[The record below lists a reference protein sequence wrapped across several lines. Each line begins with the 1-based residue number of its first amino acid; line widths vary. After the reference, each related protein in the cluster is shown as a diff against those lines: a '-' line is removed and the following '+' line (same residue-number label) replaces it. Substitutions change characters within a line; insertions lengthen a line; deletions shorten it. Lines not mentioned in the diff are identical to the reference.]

1 MLLLIL
7 FNLSCKMKKVYFIT
21 GASSGLGKAIALQTL
36 KNGNIAI
43 LAVRNRE
50 KVADIVTTFKDNTLV
65 VSLDVTNEKERQ
77 EAIQTAIAKFGRI
90 DVLVNC
96 AGRGDL
102 GALEEFSSEQIR
114 SQMEIN
120 FFATIELTRL
130 VLPIMRK
137 QKSGNIVNISSIG
150 GRVNIGG
157 FALYGAAK
165 YALEGFSEA
174 LYHEVKPLG
183 IGVTIVEPG
192 ALRTNFAGAGN
203 LRPENHI
210 NEYDDTIVPLRNYL
224 YGSDGKQQGD
234 PAKAAAVIIKAI
246 DDKEPPLRLVLGK
259 DAYDLLEAKRK
270 EEKEELSKWRSLGE
284 AIAFDD
290 AKFVAIGEN

>member
-1 MLLLIL
+1 
-7 FNLSCKMKKVYFIT
+7 MKKVYFIT
-21 GASSGLGKAIALQTL
+21 GASSRLRKAIALQTL
-36 KNGNIAI
+36 KEGNVAV
-43 LAVRNRE
+43 LAVRNPE
-50 KVADIVTTFKDNTLV
+50 KVTDLVNTFRENTLV
-65 VSLDVTNEKERQ
+65 VALEITNEKERQ
-77 EAIQTAIAKFGRI
+77 EAIQTAIAKFSRI

-102 GALEEFSSEQIR
+102 GALEEFSSQQIR
-114 SQMEIN
+114 AQMEIN

-130 VLPIMRK
+130 VLPIMRR
-137 QKSGNIVNISSIG
+137 QKSGNIVNVSSIG

-157 FALYGAAK
+157 FSLYGAAK

-183 IGVTIVEPG
+183 IRVTIVEPG
-192 ALRTNFAGAGN
+192 ALRTHFAGAGN

-210 NEYDDTIVPLRNYL
+210 VDYDDTIVPLRNYL

-234 PAKAAAVIIKAI
+234 PEKAAKVIIKAI
-246 DDKEPPLRLVLGK
+246 NDKEPPLRLVLGK
-259 DAYDLLEAKRK
+259 DAYDLLEAKRT
-270 EEKEELSKWRSLGE
+270 EEKEELNKWRPLGE

-290 AKFVAIGEN
+290 AEFVAIGKN

>member
-1 MLLLIL
+1 
-7 FNLSCKMKKVYFIT
+7 MKKVYFIT
-21 GASSGLGKAIALQTL
+21 GASSGLGKAIA
-36 KNGNIAI
+36 
-43 LAVRNRE
+43 VRNPE
-50 KVADIVTTFKDNTLV
+50 KVTDLVNTFRENTLV
-65 VSLDVTNEKERQ
+65 VSLEITNEKERQ
-77 EAIQTAIAKFGRI
+77 EAIQTAIAKFSRI

-102 GALEEFSSEQIR
+102 GALEEFSSQQIR
-114 SQMEIN
+114 AQMEIN

-130 VLPIMRK
+130 VLPIMRR
-137 QKSGNIVNISSIG
+137 QKSGNIVNVSSIG

-157 FALYGAAK
+157 FSLYGAAK

-183 IGVTIVEPG
+183 IRVTIVEPG
-192 ALRTNFAGAGN
+192 ALRTHFAGAGN

-210 NEYDDTIVPLRNYL
+210 VDYDDTIVPLRNYL

-234 PAKAAAVIIKAI
+234 PEKAAKVIIKAI
-246 DDKEPPLRLVLGK
+246 NDKEPPLRLVLGK
-259 DAYDLLEAKRK
+259 DAYDLLEAKRT
-270 EEKEELSKWRSLGE
+270 EEKEELNKWRPLGE

-290 AKFVAIGEN
+290 AEFVAIGKN

>member
-1 MLLLIL
+1 
-7 FNLSCKMKKVYFIT
+7 MKKVYFIT

-36 KNGNIAI
+36 KEGNVVV
-43 LAVRNRE
+43 LAVRNPE
-50 KVADIVTTFKDNTLV
+50 KVTDLVNTFRENTLV
-65 VSLDVTNEKERQ
+65 VSLEITNEKERQ
-77 EAIQTAIAKFGRI
+77 EAIQTAIAKFSRI

-102 GALEEFSSEQIR
+102 GALEEFSSQQIR
-114 SQMEIN
+114 AQMEIN

-130 VLPIMRK
+130 VLPIMRR
-137 QKSGNIVNISSIG
+137 QKSGNIVNVSSIG

-157 FALYGAAK
+157 FSLYGAAK

-183 IGVTIVEPG
+183 IRVTIVEPG
-192 ALRTNFAGAGN
+192 ALRTHFAGAGN

-210 NEYDDTIVPLRNYL
+210 VDYDDTILPLRNYL

-234 PAKAAAVIIKAI
+234 PEKAAKVIIKAI
-246 DDKEPPLRLVLGK
+246 NDKEPPLRLVLGK
-259 DAYDLLEAKRK
+259 DAYDLLGAKRT
-270 EEKEELSKWRSLGE
+270 EEKEELNKWRPLGE
-284 AIAFDD
+284 DIAFDD
-290 AKFVAIGEN
+290 AEFVAIGKN

>member
-1 MLLLIL
+1 
-7 FNLSCKMKKVYFIT
+7 
-21 GASSGLGKAIALQTL
+21 
-36 KNGNIAI
+36 
-43 LAVRNRE
+43 
-50 KVADIVTTFKDNTLV
+50 
-65 VSLDVTNEKERQ
+65 
-77 EAIQTAIAKFGRI
+77 
-90 DVLVNC
+90 
-96 AGRGDL
+96 
-102 GALEEFSSEQIR
+102 
-114 SQMEIN
+114 MEIN

-192 ALRTNFAGAGN
+192 ALRTHFAGAGN

-290 AKFVAIGEN
+290 AEFVAIGEN

>member
-1 MLLLIL
+1 
-7 FNLSCKMKKVYFIT
+7 MKKVYFIT

-36 KNGNIAI
+36 KEGNVAV
-43 LAVRNRE
+43 LAVRNPERVTDLVNTFRE
-50 KVADIVTTFKDNTLV
+50 NTLV
-65 VSLDVTNEKERQ
+65 VSLEITNEKERQ
-77 EAIQTAIAKFGRI
+77 EAIQTAIAKFSRI

-102 GALEEFSSEQIR
+102 GALEEFSSQQIR
-114 SQMEIN
+114 AQMEIN

-130 VLPIMRK
+130 VLPIMRR
-137 QKSGNIVNISSIG
+137 QKSGNIVNVSSIG

-157 FALYGAAK
+157 FSLYGAAK

-183 IGVTIVEPG
+183 IRVTIVEPG
-192 ALRTNFAGAGN
+192 ALRTHFAGAGN

-210 NEYDDTIVPLRNYL
+210 VDYDDTIVPLRNYL

-234 PAKAAAVIIKAI
+234 PEKAAKVIIKAI
-246 DDKEPPLRLVLGK
+246 NDKEPPLRLVLGK
-259 DAYDLLEAKRK
+259 DAYDLLEAKRT
-270 EEKEELSKWRSLGE
+270 EEKEELNKWRPLGE
-284 AIAFDD
+284 VIAFDD
-290 AKFVAIGEN
+290 AEFVAIGKN